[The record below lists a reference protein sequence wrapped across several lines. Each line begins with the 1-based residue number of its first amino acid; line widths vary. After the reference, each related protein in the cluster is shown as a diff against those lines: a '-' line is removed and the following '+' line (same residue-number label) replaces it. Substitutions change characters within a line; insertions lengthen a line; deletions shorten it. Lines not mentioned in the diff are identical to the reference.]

1 MAPSAACHLQNIAFV
16 AFKFKLFAEGDRQY
30 FDGNEVNP
38 VILKTHAWGLGS
50 DGVGGGGASAHPL
63 YQKLCCRD
71 THLEYSTRLTAPHDN
86 KCQVQWPA
94 PPVDNRLV
102 DRGRTPAR

>member
-38 VILKTHAWGLGS
+38 VI
-50 DGVGGGGASAHPL
+50 
-63 YQKLCCRD
+63 
-71 THLEYSTRLTAPHDN
+71 
-86 KCQVQWPA
+86 
-94 PPVDNRLV
+94 
-102 DRGRTPAR
+102 